1 MFKLLGMNA
10 KLLGKAL
17 KMPQHSSNTQVLHVK
32 QTRLGH
38 YQHFQTIVNVSIGNY
53 DEKCRGCTKKSYL

>member
-1 MFKLLGMNA
+1 MNA
-10 KLLGKAL
+10 KLLDKAL

-53 DEKCRGCTKKSYL
+53 DERYKYENKNNVLDL